1 MRPIIILVCCL
12 LAMVVSAEENLK
24 HAKTYQSFSS
34 SVDAQLTLVPAEKD
48 DHVYLYFENFESE
61 LDDFVGLYKAAR
73 ETSKADANIRY
84 QLVGTSTAH
93 LRNHHDSTLLA
104 GSWVEYLEV
113 LLPESA
119 PVKIFLMEKA
129 DIYKARR
136 VIERYEEQQG
146 LLVSGIAVKKLIK
159 EKQREMQAACGN
171 EVTLTL
177 KDFTEKT
184 TPGLLQG
191 HLSSLAQLCREDRDY
206 RELISGI
213 TDILASEHE
222 QADGHS
228 IELRGSQLYIAI
240 NAATA
245 NTGPASYELLQNIL

>member
-1 MRPIIILVCCL
+1 MRLIITFVSCL
-12 LAMVVSAEENLK
+12 LALTATAEDSLQ
-24 HAKTYQSFSS
+24 HAKLYQSFSS

-48 DHVYLYFENFESE
+48 EHVYLYFENFESE
-61 LDDFVGLYKAAR
+61 LDDFVGLYQAVR
-73 ETSKADANIRY
+73 ETPKADANIRY
-84 QLVGTSTAH
+84 QLVGTSKAH
-93 LRNHHDSTLLA
+93 LRNHHDNTLLA
-104 GSWVEYLEV
+104 GSWVEYIEV

-119 PVKIFLMEKA
+119 PVKMFLMGKA

-136 VIERYEEQQG
+136 VIELYEEQQG
-146 LLVSGIAVKKLIK
+146 LLVSGIAVKKLLQ
-159 EKQREMQAACGN
+159 ERQQEMQKACGN

-177 KDFTEKT
+177 NDFSEKT

-206 RELISGI
+206 RELVSGI
-213 TDILASEHE
+213 TEILASEHE

-228 IELRGSQLYIAI
+228 IELQGSQLFIAI

-245 NTGPASYELLQNIL
+245 NTGPASYELLKNTL